1 MRTKSITS
9 LLVAIVAALVFA
21 TGSFAAPPAAFAPYT
36 TGRDIFTGGTTW
48 SAVFLYANAGD
59 TSELYE
65 LVAPVPFPAVI
76 FRNNDT
82 GLYPIGMVQTYSGY
96 TNGQLLTFEL
106 KDLTVPNVWSTGIG
120 STNVSYLNFV
130 SAADVDTKFGVT
142 LAPAAI
148 TPLNALALAN
158 PGNVLIVGFEDR
170 PIASSDRDFNDLIFA
185 FAPVSA
191 PVPEPLT
198 ILFLGMGLVS
208 LGAAARKR
216 VKK

>member
-21 TGSFAAPPAAFAPYT
+21 SSALAVPPAASPPYT
-36 TGRDIFTGGTTW
+36 TGRDIFTGATTW

-65 LVAPVPFPAVI
+65 LVAPPTGLI
-76 FRNNDT
+76 FRNNDL
-82 GLYPIGMVQTYSGY
+82 GSYPIGMVQTYPGY

-208 LGAAARKR
+208 LGVAARKR